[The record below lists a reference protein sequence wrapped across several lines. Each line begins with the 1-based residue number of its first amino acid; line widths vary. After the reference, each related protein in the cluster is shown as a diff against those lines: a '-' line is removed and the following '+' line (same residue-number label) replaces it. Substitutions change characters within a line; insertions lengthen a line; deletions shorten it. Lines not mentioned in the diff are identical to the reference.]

1 MIHFTSFYFSQT
13 VCPIYVQLKIQT
25 EWHLLRFFMK
35 FIGKACIQL
44 NRNER
49 VSTSKNIRIKSQL
62 CPSRYLCIRIIDMHH
77 LFGFQFVVDFNDC
90 SWKFAKVFDSI
101 IIDVPNFIQKFSNKF
116 LFDDVFCYDRSVYE
130 FFYCDSK
137 EFGKNVPFLTIIWQ
151 TWLFLENI
159 EILGIEPILFYS
171 NVIQERHIILVH
183 NEFVLF
189 FSATD
194 YLGSDSS
201 LKAKYFSPI
210 FGIRFMF
217 WSILQAD
224 TAKRI
229 FFGFF

>member
-1 MIHFTSFYFSQT
+1 
-13 VCPIYVQLKIQT
+13 
-25 EWHLLRFFMK
+25 MK

-49 VSTSKNIRIKSQL
+49 VSSSKNIRIKSQL
-62 CPSRYLCIRIIDMHH
+62 YPSRYLCIRIIDMHH
-77 LFGFQFVVDFNDC
+77 LFGFQFEVDFNDC

-101 IIDVPNFIQKFSNKF
+101 TIDVPNFIQKFSNKF

-189 FSATD
+189 FRLQIIWDSILLWKLNIFRL
-194 YLGSDSS
+194 YLVFASCFDQYCKLTRQKETFLVFF
-201 LKAKYFSPI
+201 LKVSISSPI
-210 FGIRFMF
+210 CTAPYTLLAT
-217 WSILQAD
+217 LQM
-224 TAKRI
+224 THFI
-229 FFGFF
+229 HHH

>member
-1 MIHFTSFYFSQT
+1 
-13 VCPIYVQLKIQT
+13 
-25 EWHLLRFFMK
+25 MK
-35 FIGKACIQL
+35 FIGKARILL

-49 VSTSKNIRIKSQL
+49 VSSSKNIRIKSQL
-62 CPSRYLCIRIIDMHH
+62 YPSRYLCIRIIDMHH
-77 LFGFQFVVDFNDC
+77 LFGFQFEVDFNDC

-130 FFYCDSK
+130 FFCCDSK

-159 EILGIEPILFYS
+159 EIRGIEPKNIFYS

-189 FSATD
+189 LHFRTD
-194 YLGSDSS
+194 YLGFDSS
-201 LKAKYFSPI
+201 LNAKYFSPI
-210 FGIRFMF
+210 FGIRTMF

-224 TAKRI
+224 MAKRN
-229 FFGFF
+229 FFGF